1 MKLLAKLIQLLP
13 LNLSATLQ
21 DSAKNAGMQSYLLE
35 KAKQGLDF
43 LKVFAENKVV
53 TDYEIVVP
61 MKQGAAIKLRDYQ
74 KEGINWMA

>member
-1 MKLLAKLIQLLP
+1 
-13 LNLSATLQ
+13 
-21 DSAKNAGMQSYLLE
+21 MQSYLLE

-43 LKVFAENKVV
+43 LKVFSENKVV
-53 TDYEIVVP
+53 TDYEIIVP